1 MRVGHPD
8 PCRDR
13 EQLWGSATPGIPM
26 WTGSETP
33 SARRALIHESIAAG
47 SKHSWVVM

>member
-1 MRVGHPD
+1 MSATPIRAAIASSL
-8 PCRDR
+8 C
-13 EQLWGSATPGIPM
+13 GSATPGIPM